1 MLQDSVKMQQVAL
14 DREEFIY
21 SGRIDKRNKKQPEF
35 IFPAFRHCPDLF
47 GGVDELGEGGERHVG
62 VSAGYHGDPSGA

>member
-35 IFPAFRHCPDLF
+35 IFPASSLQFRFF
-47 GGVDELGEGGERHVG
+47 GKKVILVLENRN
-62 VSAGYHGDPSGA
+62 ACWKN